1 MNKYEVQAELKKI
14 RLLII
19 NYERE
24 IDKSLLRI
32 YNLIKEVEEKINDD

>member
-24 IDKSLLRI
+24 IGKSLLRI